1 MLKKAA
7 TALRAAID
15 TVLRP
20 LELTVPQYSC
30 LEVLDQRPGLSSSEL
45 ARATFVTRQSMNLV
59 LQGLQQ
65 RGLLTRAAVADHGK
79 ALPTGLTDAGR
90 VQLRAASVAVRTIGH
105 VTALDHVFLPA
116 LFVGALGGAAF
127 GQLIGPRS
135 GLRNVR
141 GENGGPGGGAS
152 GASTWTGRYRTM
164 HVPVGTTRGGSDT
177 CRCRGIC
184 RRITAGNGTDSV
196 IGPGILSSG
205 MTAEYSP
212 PTPIAVTNRK
222 IRKIR
227 NVGENALITVAVEY
241 ITRVATN
248 SRLRPKRSASQPKV
262 SVDFAQQR
270 PRLFGLA
277 SATRAPLTAVMLLL
291 EITAA
296 PAFAPALIVADGV
309 GPAQPGPGPR
319 QRLHPQA
326 APGRAR
332 PLDVRV
338 VAGARLSPPH
348 PSHDDLTPTAGAQP
362 GRKPMTTTPP
372 PRPPLPWSLR

>member
-141 GENGGPGGGAS
+141 GENGGPGGRIRCIDVDWPVQDDACTS
-152 GASTWTGRYRTM
+152 RY
-164 HVPVGTTRGGSDT
+164 
-177 CRCRGIC
+177 
-184 RRITAGNGTDSV
+184 N
-196 IGPGILSSG
+196 
-205 MTAEYSP
+205 E
-212 PTPIAVTNRK
+212 
-222 IRKIR
+222 
-227 NVGENALITVAVEY
+227 
-241 ITRVATN
+241 
-248 SRLRPKRSASQPKV
+248 
-262 SVDFAQQR
+262 
-270 PRLFGLA
+270 
-277 SATRAPLTAVMLLL
+277 
-291 EITAA
+291 
-296 PAFAPALIVADGV
+296 GV
-309 GPAQPGPGPR
+309 GPTHDDAGVSAGGSRP
-319 QRLHPQA
+319 A
-326 APGRAR
+326 TAPTRSSA
-332 PLDVRV
+332 P
-338 VAGARLSPPH
+338 ASSPP
-348 PSHDDLTPTAGAQP
+348 A
-362 GRKPMTTTPP
+362 
-372 PRPPLPWSLR
+372 